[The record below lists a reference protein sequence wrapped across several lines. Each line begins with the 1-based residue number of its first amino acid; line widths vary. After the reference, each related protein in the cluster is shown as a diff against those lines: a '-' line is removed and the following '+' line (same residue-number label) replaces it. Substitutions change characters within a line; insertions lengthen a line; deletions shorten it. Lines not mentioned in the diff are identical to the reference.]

1 MLNAELEKPAAC
13 SGFLLGFGLQPL
25 IWQELHPTGLTQPDL
40 PHASAEFC
48 IHTQPCMQGSVAQ
61 ARFLLFLGSLRLFP
75 SMLFAGACHTGCCV
89 VPLVTRV
96 LAPLEQGTVPCKGR
110 DSRNR
115 DGVLFSFLVLTTSG
129 KNLDENRGAAGMI
142 EEGFFFLF
150 FIFF

>member
-1 MLNAELEKPAAC
+1 MV
-13 SGFLLGFGLQPL
+13 S
-25 IWQELHPTGLTQPDL
+25 
-40 PHASAEFC
+40 
-48 IHTQPCMQGSVAQ
+48 
-61 ARFLLFLGSLRLFP
+61 
-75 SMLFAGACHTGCCV
+75 
-89 VPLVTRV
+89 LVTRV
-96 LAPLEQGTVPCKGR
+96 LAPLEQGAVPCKGR